1 MSLLIDDTRGL
12 LNIGSPNTREG
23 ESLVL
28 REVFRGWIGDAA
40 GTNASLSRDPE
51 ARESVRWGLE
61 LQSSQ

>member
-1 MSLLIDDTRGL
+1 
-12 LNIGSPNTREG
+12 
-23 ESLVL
+23 
-28 REVFRGWIGDAA
+28 VFRGWIGDAA